1 MKRIPYFIVLIVLL
15 NLILCS
21 AGNPRNTNEKSP
33 VVLADPFIML
43 HNDVYYAYG
52 TGAAD
57 GIEVYTS
64 KDLKTW
70 KKQPELALHKDN
82 SWGDRWFWAPEV
94 YYIKQKNK
102 FFMYYSVDEH
112 ICVATSDSPY
122 GPFVQQVKKP
132 MLEGEKCIDN
142 TLFIDDDGKPYLYF
156 DRFNDGLNIW
166 VSELEDDLMTIK
178 ESTLTKCINVSQEWE
193 TVWPRVN
200 EGCFI
205 TKHQGIYYMTY
216 SGNSYESQFYGIGFA
231 TAASPKGP
239 WIKYEGN
246 PILQKPEDLVG
257 VGHSAMFRDKK
268 GKLKI
273 VFHAHRSKENI
284 HPRDM
289 YIADVEFTKD
299 KMPIMKITGKI
310 LRPSLST
317 K

>member
-1 MKRIPYFIVLIVLL
+1 MKKNSYFIVLALFISIL
-15 NLILCS
+15 LCS
-21 AGNPRNTNEKSP
+21 STNNKNVGKSP
-33 VVLADPFIML
+33 VALADPFIML
-43 HNDVYYAYG
+43 YDNLYYAYG

-64 KDLKTW
+64 TDLKTW
-70 KKQPELALHKDN
+70 KKESKLALHKND
-82 SWGDRWFWAPEV
+82 SWGNRWFWAPEV
-94 YYIKQKNK
+94 YYIKEKNK

-112 ICVATSDSPY
+112 ISVATSDSPF
-122 GPFVQQVKKP
+122 GPFVQQEKKP
-132 MLEGEKCIDN
+132 MIEGEKCIDN
-142 TLFIDDDGKPYLYF
+142 TLYIDDDGNPYLYF

-166 VSELEDDLMTIK
+166 VAELEDDLMTIK

-200 EGCFI
+200 EGCFVI
-205 TKHQGIYYMTY
+205 KHKGIYYMTY
-216 SGNSYESQFYGIGFA
+216 SANSYESQFYGIGFA
-231 TAASPKGP
+231 TANSPMGP
-239 WIKYEGN
+239 WTKYEGN

-273 VFHAHRSKENI
+273 VFHAHRSKDSI

-289 YIADVEFTKD
+289 YIADVEFSND
-299 KMPIMKITGKI
+299 KTPVMKITGKI
-310 LRPSLST
+310 LRPEFS